1 MNALAE
7 TSKYD
12 SRSDLAEI
20 EIELK
25 LSKQEKEEQKK
36 EYDDKIMKLK
46 RKIDSISKERDD
58 AYEYS

>member
-25 LSKQEKEEQKK
+25 LSKQEKEE
-36 EYDDKIMKLK
+36 
-46 RKIDSISKERDD
+46 
-58 AYEYS
+58 